1 MLWSQDFQLPTKQLP
16 CFSTMQQTL
25 QSFSSLSLSAQPDEK
40 KSTSDNVLNISDS
53 ALIHKHK
60 NKSTDNILDESGEKW
75 GNYVNFKCESMKP
88 LVTEK
93 FAICSCETKPFGLCK
108 SCEDNNAK
116 SLTNSSLISSK
127 SCHQIGYYSPVYKYP
142 SISSYGGANRY
153 SNRSFDTASLSS
165 IENEELTTST
175 PNESPV
181 HLSFPDSGPASI
193 SSSVSSCRSAKPPP
207 LAAPRKKL
215 PNSFADYENYFY
227 I

>member
-16 CFSTMQQTL
+16 RFSTMQQTL
-25 QSFSSLSLSAQPDEK
+25 QSFSSLSLSNPTEEK
-40 KSTSDNVLNISDS
+40 KSNSENLLNVSDT
-53 ALIHKHK
+53 ALMHKHK
-60 NKSTDNILDESGEKW
+60 NKSIDNILDENSEKW

-93 FAICSCETKPFGLCK
+93 YQACSCESKSFVGHCK
-108 SCEDNNAK
+108 SCDDVK
-116 SLTNSSLISSK
+116 SPVNGNLISSK

-142 SISSYGGANRY
+142 SIGNYNNTDRY
-153 SNRSFDTASLSS
+153 STKSFDTTSISS
-165 IENEELTTST
+165 IENDEVISST
-175 PNESPV
+175 PNHSPN
-181 HLSFPDSGPASI
+181 SFSYPDSGPASLC
-193 SSSVSSCRSAKPPP
+193 SSNSYLSTKPPP